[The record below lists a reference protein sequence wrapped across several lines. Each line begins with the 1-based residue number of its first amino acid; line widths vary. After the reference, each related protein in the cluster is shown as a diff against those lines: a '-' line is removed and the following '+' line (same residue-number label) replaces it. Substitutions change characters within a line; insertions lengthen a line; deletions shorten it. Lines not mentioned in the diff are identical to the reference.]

1 MTETSK
7 GWNKTIVCDCVCQC
21 LCGLR
26 VVCRCACM
34 CPWRSEVT
42 WVSFPG
48 TVYLDFEREVLVSWS
63 LLNRV
68 GWLANK
74 TQESACLCLARTRIA
89 MHATTPGLSPRF
101 WGWNSGQTRLHS
113 KHFTDVSH
121 LLVTKVKT
129 LKEIHLRRQKP
140 QNTSSG
146 HLRSVAFGNWIF
158 PSIYSFNFKRM
169 VNVDKYKQNMYLLD
183 INWKNMVKW
192 NSL

>member
-7 GWNKTIVCDCVCQC
+7 GWNKTIVCVCVCQC

-26 VVCRCACM
+26 GMCRCVCM

-63 LLNRV
+63 LLNRL
-68 GWLANK
+68 GWLPNK
-74 TQESACLCLARTRIA
+74 TQESACLCPTRSRLAV
-89 MHATTPGLSPRF
+89 HATTPSLSPRF

-113 KHFTDVSH
+113 KHFTDGSQ
-121 LLVTKVKT
+121 LLVTTGKA
-129 LKEIHLRRQKP
+129 LRKCIYVGRALEGKP
-140 QNTSSG
+140 RNTSSA

-158 PSIYSFNFKRM
+158 PSIYSFNF
-169 VNVDKYKQNMYLLD
+169 
-183 INWKNMVKW
+183 
-192 NSL
+192 